1 MAGNGSIIIPNIR
14 QLHENDHASTSN
26 VDYSSI
32 RGKVRLLMFISI
44 QTHFMTIM
52 NCN

>member
-1 MAGNGSIIIPNIR
+1 MAGNGPIIIPNIR

-32 RGKVRLLMFISI
+32 RGKVCLLKLYFNE
-44 QTHFMTIM
+44 TNFMTM
-52 NCN
+52 TNCN